1 MSIRSIRSLNRKIQ
15 ELRQTQKELE
25 AKMDSRL
32 EDFKGNYVNMTLN
45 SVFGNKGR
53 VNFWAEV
60 VGRVM
65 DSEKLQNGISNLLSK
80 MADKLGEKLNPQKK
94 D

>member
-32 EDFKGNYVNMTLN
+32 EDFKGNFVNMTLN

-53 VNFWAEV
+53 GNFWAEV

>member
-15 ELRQTQKELE
+15 ELRQTQKDLE
-25 AKMDSRL
+25 REMDSRL

-53 VNFWAEV
+53 GNFWTEI

-65 DSEKLQNGISNLLSK
+65 DSEKLQNGIGNLLSK
-80 MADKLGEKLNPQKK
+80 MAEKLGEKLDPQKK